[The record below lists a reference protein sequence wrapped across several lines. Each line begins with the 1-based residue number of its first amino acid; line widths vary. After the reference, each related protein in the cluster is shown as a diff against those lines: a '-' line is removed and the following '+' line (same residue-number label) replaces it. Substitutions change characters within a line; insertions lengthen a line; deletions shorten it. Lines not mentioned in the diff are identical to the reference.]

1 MQLRD
6 LRKKTLRGQIG
17 QKERGFCVGE
27 RTFGYRS
34 VPVGT
39 LRMDKK
45 GRPRP
50 DGYKMV
56 VEPREAAIV
65 QRIFRDFAAG
75 NALTRILKNL
85 NREGVAGQVRSA
97 KGWSPATLTRML
109 RNEKYVGRWVWNR
122 TETRRDP
129 TTGRRRK
136 FSKPESA
143 WIVQEDNSLRIVAQ
157 ELWAQV
163 QWRLEEIRK
172 TWPGQKGKRGFE
184 TQRGGWVAQY
194 PSHLL
199 AGAMVCN
206 RCGKAIAQV
215 SGKSGGYYGCLSA
228 AKSGCDNRLL
238 VRRTLAERVIPL

>member
-1 MQLRD
+1 MLSILAQLRFNGVRVVSVTDGLDSDDDEAALGIQIRGIFNELQLRD

-56 VEPREAAIV
+56 VEPREAALV
-65 QRIFRDFAAG
+65 QRIFRNLAAG
-75 NALTRILKNL
+75 KALTHIVKDL
-85 NREGVAGQVRSA
+85 NREGVAGQIRA
-97 KGWSPATLTRML
+97 GRGWSPATLTRML
-109 RNEKYVGRWVWNR
+109 RNEKYVGRWIWNR

-143 WIVQEDNSLRIVAQ
+143 WIVQENDSLRIVPQ
-157 ELWAQV
+157 GLWEQV
-163 QWRLEEIRK
+163 QRRLEEIRK

-194 PSHLL
+194 PLIFSP
-199 AGAMVCN
+199 V
-206 RCGKAIAQV
+206 
-215 SGKSGGYYGCLSA
+215 
-228 AKSGCDNRLL
+228 
-238 VRRTLAERVIPL
+238 P